1 MSKRKKQHGKKLNN
15 LKRNMEYQNFVI
27 QVQENFLV
35 DRKKRIVTEKQ
46 LRELIK
52 L

>member
-35 DRKKRIVTEKQ
+35 DRKKKNSY
-46 LRELIK
+46 
-52 L
+52 